1 MKSLLKLSVVFVAL
15 SASVVAGSSIGQAQ
29 VMRSDY
35 IVTFKGSPAAGMAA
49 VNASGGKVFH
59 TYSHAL
65 NGVAVSLPDNAI
77 NGLRNRPEIAAIELD
92 AVVSIDA
99 TQSNATWGLDRIDQT
114 SLPLNSTYSYNV
126 NGSYNNGASRV
137 TAYIIDT
144 GILTTHGEFA
154 GRTGAGYSAIN
165 DRRGTTDCNG
175 HGTHVAGTVG
185 GTTYGVAKG
194 VRLIPVRVLDCRGS
208 GTNSGVIAGVNWAI
222 ANHVSG
228 VPAVAN
234 MSLGG
239 GISSALDTAVTNLVN
254 DGVVLAVAAGN
265 SNVDAC
271 TSSPARA
278 TAAITVGATASNDA
292 RASFSN
298 FGTCL
303 DIFAPGVSITSA
315 WSSSK
320 TAIKTISGTS
330 MAAPHVAG
338 VAALILSGNPT
349 QSVQNVVDT
358 LIASSTPD
366 KVTNAVTGSP
376 NRLLF
381 SL

>member
-1 MKSLLKLSVVFVAL
+1 LSVVFVAL

>member
-1 MKSLLKLSVVFVAL
+1 MSVVFVAL
-15 SASVVAGSSIGQAQ
+15 SASVFAGTSIGQAQ
-29 VMRSDY
+29 VLRSDF
-35 IVTFKGSPAAGMAA
+35 IITFKGSSTAGIAA

-65 NGVAVSLPDNAI
+65 NGVAVSLPNNAI
-77 NGLRNRPEIAAIELD
+77 KGLRNRPEIAAIELD
-92 AVVSIDA
+92 TRVSISVDQ
-99 TQSNATWGLDRIDQT
+99 TPVTWGLDRIDQA
-114 SLPLNSTYSYNV
+114 SLPLNSTYSYNST
-126 NGSYNNGASRV
+126 GSGV
-137 TAYIIDT
+137 TAYVIDT
-144 GILTTHGEFA
+144 GILTTHNEFV
-154 GRTGAGYSAIN
+154 GRTASGYSAIK

-194 VRLIPVRVLDCRGS
+194 VRLVPVRVLDCRGS
-208 GTNSGVIAGVNWAI
+208 GTNSGVIAGVDWVI
-222 ANHVSG
+222 KNHASG

-239 GISSALDTAVTNLVN
+239 GVSSALDTAVTNLVN
-254 DGVVLAVAAGN
+254 DGVVLAAAAGN
-265 SNVDAC
+265 SNADAC

-278 TAAITVGATASNDA
+278 AAAITVGATSSNDA

-315 WSSSK
+315 WYTSK
-320 TAIKTISGTS
+320 IATNTISGTS

-338 VAALILSGNPT
+338 VAALILSANPT
-349 QSVQNVVDT
+349 MSVQGVVDT

>member
-1 MKSLLKLSVVFVAL
+1 VKSLLKLSVVFVAL

>member
-1 MKSLLKLSVVFVAL
+1 
-15 SASVVAGSSIGQAQ
+15 
-29 VMRSDY
+29 
-35 IVTFKGSPAAGMAA
+35 MAA